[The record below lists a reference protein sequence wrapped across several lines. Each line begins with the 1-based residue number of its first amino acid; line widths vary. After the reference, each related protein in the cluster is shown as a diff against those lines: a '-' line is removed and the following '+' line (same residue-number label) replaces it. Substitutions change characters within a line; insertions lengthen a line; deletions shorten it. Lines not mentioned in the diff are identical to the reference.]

1 MLLPTYEPN
10 PPFLAEALKSLLE
23 QTEQRWFCL
32 IHDDASSADVRAIV
46 APYLQD
52 SRITF
57 SRNAQRRGIG
67 GNWNACLKKILAP
80 NTYNLTP
87 NTCVQ
92 FLFQDDLW
100 HPRYLERSC
109 AILNENRD
117 IGFVAGAHAYH
128 VMGRMETAEGY
139 KRLAREKRTS
149 LAPGRQDGRRFLAQ
163 WLQRGLEQNVIGE
176 PSFVMMRRSLV
187 ERVGPFMEE
196 LQQLLDVEYWVRALL
211 ATDWYYLPEELGTFR
226 VHRNGASYRHFLR
239 GEQMCERLLLWE
251 RLRAVL
257 PVGMQERATLE
268 RNLDRRFA
276 EIVSHVVNRCIR
288 GRRVGAGALPV
299 VRHFRKHPAAAWRG
313 VRLYAAQAAKRWW
326 RKGKIC
332 VGQGPLSQ
340 SS

>member
-10 PPFLAEALKSLLE
+10 PPFLTEALDSLLR
-23 QTEQRWFCL
+23 QTEQCWSCL
-32 IHDDASSADVRAIV
+32 IHDDASSADVLAIV
-46 APYLQD
+46 EPYLQD
-52 SRITF
+52 SRIIF
-57 SRNAQRRGIG
+57 SRNAKRRGIG
-67 GNWNACLKKILAP
+67 GNWNACLQHALSP
-80 NTYNLTP
+80 RERGSTP
-87 NTCVQ
+87 YVQ

-149 LAPGRQDGRRFLAQ
+149 LMPGRQDGRRFLAQ
-163 WLQRGLEQNVIGE
+163 WLQRGLEQNIIGE

-187 ERVGPFMEE
+187 ERVGPFIEE
-196 LQQLLDVEYWVRALL
+196 LHQLLDVEYWVRALL
-211 ATDWYYLPEELGTFR
+211 ATDWYWLPEELGTFR

-239 GEQMCERLLLWE
+239 GEQMGEHLRLLE
-251 RLRAVL
+251 RLRSVL
-257 PVGMQERATLE
+257 PVGTPERATLE

-299 VRHFRKHPAAAWRG
+299 LRHFRKHPAAAWRG
-313 VRLYAAQAAKRWW
+313 VRLYAAQASKRWW
-326 RKGKIC
+326 WKGKIC
-332 VGQGPLSQ
+332 VGQCSSSQ